1 MPFFCIFFDTP
12 TGMPSTKQGDTDL
25 HLEAD
30 KRHQQQSTQALAEA
44 TPSQS
49 ECEENQDTVMKM
61 LMLLVML
68 ILYNDVIKMLMLMM

>member
-1 MPFFCIFFDTP
+1 MPFFCIFFVTP

-49 ECEENQDTVMKM
+49 EFEENQGCCDE
-61 LMLLVML
+61 
-68 ILYNDVIKMLMLMM
+68 DVDVAGHVDII